1 MGARI
6 LKDLAERDPRDGF
19 EQVIEAYR
27 QRGHAD
33 WTMAARVLE
42 TLMRTQKARDI
53 SELRGWAGKV
63 GRFLLQGPREVVG
76 PQAAP

>member
-1 MGARI
+1 MVETS
-6 LKDLAERDPRDGF
+6 D
-19 EQVIEAYR
+19 Y
-27 QRGHAD
+27 AD

-63 GRFLLQGPREVVG
+63 DAPKVTTPRQPTRHGARSEQGVVT
-76 PQAAP
+76 AIRKLKL